1 MYLEHLV
8 TFVNLVETLNFSKTA
23 LNLHMSQSAVSQA
36 IASVER
42 QLGVTLFYRSR
53 KAVAL
58 TPAGRDLYDRIKPW
72 LNEYNK
78 SVQHVQQVE
87 RLEQTNLTIGYSGTP
102 YENAL
107 VPELVHAFALK
118 HPKVR
123 IFMENYAHQELKEH
137 LAHGSCD
144 VIFTMPDIVAGIDNF
159 AYHNLVVGEYCL
171 IVPTELEDD
180 GGERLE
186 SPERSGRLP
195 LSELAGRS
203 LVFLDHRWCPPSQE
217 QLQEEI
223 RRKVAAAAGELDL
236 AYVNNIAT
244 AHAMVKARQGL
255 GIWANFVSD
264 PRDSEGLRRLPLDT
278 SIVPRY
284 GVAILKQNQN
294 EAARKFV
301 AWLEKTGM
309 VG

>member
-78 SVQHVQQVE
+78 SIQHVQQVE

-102 YENAL
+102 YENAV
-107 VPELVHAFALK
+107 VPELVRAFALK
-118 HPKVR
+118 YPKVR
-123 IFMENYAHQELKEH
+123 IFLENYAHQELKEH

-159 AYHNLVVGEYCL
+159 AYHNLVVGYYCL
-171 IVPTELEDD
+171 IVPKEMGSR
-180 GGERLE
+180 GGLRQ
-186 SPERSGRLP
+186 PGRPGRLP
-195 LSELAGRS
+195 LTELAGQS

-223 RRKVAAAAGELDL
+223 RSEVADATGRLDL

-264 PRDSEGLRRLPLDT
+264 PRDSEDLRRVPLDT

-284 GVAILKQNQN
+284 GVAILKQSQN

-301 AWLEKTGM
+301 VWLEKTGM